1 MKPKRLSKSKYLS
14 GLQCH
19 KRLWLEIHKP
29 ELASPPPPSQQRIFD
44 QGTMIGEL
52 ATEEFPNGIL
62 IDADYLNIPKAIKQ
76 TKEALEN
83 FFDVIFEGCFVF
95 ENILVRPDIILRN
108 DLGSWNMIEVK
119 SSTGV
124 KEVNIHDV
132 AVQTWVLQGC
142 GLDVKRVF
150 LKHIN
155 RDCVYP
161 NLSNLFQ
168 TEDITE
174 SVEDI
179 LPTIP
184 SKLSTFKSMLSESEP
199 IVSIGEH
206 CGNPYDCQF
215 AKYCWK
221 DVPEHSIFNIPR
233 LRWSV
238 KERLI
243 DENKI
248 EIEHLPGDFCLNN
261 NQLNYLKSLE
271 DKKPIIDWN
280 GIVEELDKLEYPLHF
295 LDFETDGPA
304 IPRFDGMHP
313 YEQFPFQYS
322 CHVMEENRTLEQIEY
337 LHESDSDPRQSL
349 AESLVNAIGK
359 TGSVI
364 AYNAGFEKDVMK
376 KLSQWCPEYSEQLQS
391 IIERLRDQ
399 LDIFRK
405 YYTDYRFKGS
415 NSLKSVLPVIV
426 PSMSYENLCVSDG
439 IEAQVTW
446 NEMIRFSDGSEK
458 SKLIYELKEYC
469 GQDTMAMVEIHNVL
483 YKKFDTDL

>member
-1 MKPKRLSKSKYLS
+1 MTYRLSKSKYLS
-14 GLQCH
+14 GLQCQ

-29 ELASPPPPSQQRIFD
+29 YLAPPPPPGQQKIFD
-44 QGTMIGEL
+44 QGTMVGEL
-52 ATEEFPNGIL
+52 ATEEFPDGVL
-62 IDADYLNIPKAIKQ
+62 IEADYLNIPEAIKQ

-83 FFDVIFEGCFVF
+83 FVDVIFEGCFVF
-95 ENILVRPDIILRN
+95 EDVLVRPDIILRN
-108 DLGSWNMIEVK
+108 DLGNWNMIEVK

-132 AVQTWVLQGC
+132 TVQTWVLQGC
-142 GLDVKRVF
+142 GLDVKQVF

-161 NLSNLFQ
+161 NLSNLFR

-174 SVEDI
+174 SVKDI

-184 SKLSTFKSMLSESEP
+184 NKLSIFKSMLSESEP

-206 CGNPYDCQF
+206 CGNPYDCPF
-215 AKYCWK
+215 AGYCWK

-243 DENKI
+243 EENKI
-248 EIEHLPGDFCLNN
+248 EIDDLPGDFSLND

-271 DKKPIIDWN
+271 MQKPIIDWN
-280 GIVEELDKLEYPLHF
+280 GIAGELDKLIYPLHF

-322 CHVMEENRTLEQIEY
+322 CHIMDKNGNLEHLEY
-337 LHESDSDPRQSL
+337 LHESDSDHRESL
-349 AESLVNAIGK
+349 AKSLTKAIGES
-359 TGSVI
+359 GSVI
-364 AYNAGFEKDVMK
+364 AYNAGFEKGVLN
-376 KLSQWCPEYSEQLQS
+376 KLAQWFPEYSEELQS
-391 IIERLRDQ
+391 ISERLWDQ
-399 LDIFRK
+399 LVIFRN

-415 NSLKSVLPVIV
+415 NSLKNVLPVIL
-426 PSMSYENLCVSDG
+426 PSMSYENLAVSDG

-446 NEMIRFSDGSEK
+446 SEMIQLADRDEK
-458 SKLIYELKEYC
+458 KSILIKELKEYC
-469 GQDTMAMVEIHNVL
+469 GQDTLAMVEIHRIMEQYLIN
-483 YKKFDTDL
+483 